1 MSFVAALLQDVCKA
15 PCCAPP
21 GWRRPL
27 AALPRMCPGPFAA
40 LLRMCPGPFAGLP
53 RMAQGPSLRS
63 PGMCPGPFA
72 RLPGCAQ
79 SPSLRS
85 PGCARGPLLR
95 SLSTTKLNQER
106 GSRAMAK
113 KGEGAP
119 WNRGGAVAEFGGRRI
134 TGQLQSA
141 RFRRGRLWGG
151 GRLRRWSGPAG

>member
-1 MSFVAALLQDVCKA
+1 MSFVAALPQDVCKA

-21 GWRRPL
+21 GCSQSLRCAPQDGAGPL
-27 AALPRMCPGPFAA
+27 AALPRMCPGPFAGLPGWRRAPRCAPQDVPRA
-40 LLRMCPGPFAGLP
+40 LRWAPRMCPKPFAALP
-53 RMAQGPSLRS
+53 RM
-63 PGMCPGPFA
+63 CPRPFA
-72 RLPGCAQ
+72 ALPG
-79 SPSLRS
+79 
-85 PGCARGPLLR
+85 
-95 SLSTTKLNQER
+95 TTKLNQER